1 MKFVLGATLLALLA
15 AAPARP
21 PCDMKNK
28 AKRWHCPKCEKLY
41 PPNAVK
47 ARTCPEDKA
56 SLEQVEVC
64 IRERYVAACHPDKV
78 GDKPVRC
85 CGVEYNKPTLDE
97 SEIFFSCEGC
107 GAKSRTL
114 SALKH
119 ADGCAD
125 RKVKKSCGHAA

>member
-1 MKFVLGATLLALLA
+1 MKAVLA
-15 AAPARP
+15 AAVLAVLAAVPARP

-28 AKRWHCPKCEKLY
+28 VKRWYCPKCEKLY

-56 SLEQVEVC
+56 SLEQAEVC
-64 IRERYVAACHPDKV
+64 VRERYVAACHPDKV

-85 CGVEYNKPTLDE
+85 CGVEYTKATLDE
-97 SEIFFSCEGC
+97 SEILYGCEGC
-107 GAKSRTL
+107 GVKSRTL

-125 RKVKKSCGHAA
+125 RKVKKRCGHAA

>member
-1 MKFVLGATLLALLA
+1 MKAVLA
-15 AAPARP
+15 AAVLAVVAAVPARP

-28 AKRWHCPKCEKLY
+28 VKRWYCPKCEKLY

-56 SLEQVEVC
+56 SLEQAEVC
-64 IRERYVAACHPDKV
+64 VRERYVAACHPDKV

-85 CGVEYNKPTLDE
+85 CGVEYTKATLDE
-97 SEIFFSCEGC
+97 SEILFGCEGC
-107 GAKSRTL
+107 GVKSRTL

-125 RKVKKSCGHAA
+125 RKVKKRCGHVA